1 MIFASLHSISKLTR
15 IHHAQG
21 RLIQNIHTDGK
32 VLLRIPQQLIGAETA
47 NIDDIQAELHLMG
60 VDYIPEKLQDIFER
74 TSGEFDFL
82 TDIKT
87 TRFTLQI
94 ELSRGEEKA
103 YLNIIPPMEE
113 DEPLTLEFIIR
124 ELKEKNILQGIKNKT
139 IEKMIAEK
147 IYYEPLIIASGKE
160 TVKGR
165 DGFPELLFLPEKLRP
180 APGTKVNLREV
191 PVLQKVQEGQELIRI
206 ETATMG
212 EDGYTITGKLIS
224 STPGKQYRIRPGRNT
239 RYNPEGTHIIATKS
253 GVVCINNDNISVEKL
268 KVIEKVDASTGHV
281 RFDGIVSIRGNV
293 SDRCSV
299 EAVRIDIGGSVGKAR
314 LRSIGEIRVSQGLK
328 GAVVQCGSTLLAN
341 NMTDT
346 QASVGNHALIDEF
359 VVNSK
364 IYCGSTLEILS
375 ANGYVSG
382 GVLQAGNLIRLP
394 NVGAPGTDEPNEDGE
409 FPEKELPQT
418 ILDVGISLKNRKQFN
433 ELEKLAQESLHF
445 LQDDLEQINTILNEL
460 QKIGWDETK
469 INTLT
474 ELESKA
480 NKNVSNAFSNLRK
493 REVQDEI
500 NLLNKNTN
508 GGVVFITG
516 KIPAGTAINVRRS
529 RYNVLSRTTDKAY
542 SFGDNGIQAAP
553 TKELLKLYQGH
564 FLKLPV

>member
-1 MIFASLHSISKLTR
+1 MPKADLYKISI
-15 IHHAQG
+15 
-21 RLIQNIHTDGK
+21 TDGK

-87 TRFTLQI
+87 TSFTLQI

-160 TVKGR
+160 TVQGR

-212 EDGYTITGKLIS
+212 EDGYTITGKLIN

-346 QASVGNHALIDEF
+346 QASVGDHAMIDEF

-394 NVGAPGTDEPNEDGE
+394 NVGLPGTDEPNEDGE

-445 LQDDLEQINTILNEL
+445 LQDDLEQISTILEEL

-500 NLLNKNTN
+500 NVLNKNTN

>member
-1 MIFASLHSISKLTR
+1 MPKADLYKISI
-15 IHHAQG
+15 
-21 RLIQNIHTDGK
+21 TDGK

-160 TVKGR
+160 TVQGR

-394 NVGAPGTDEPNEDGE
+394 NVGLPGTDEPNEDGE

-445 LQDDLEQINTILNEL
+445 LQDDLEQINTILKEL

-500 NLLNKNTN
+500 NVLNKNTN

>member
-1 MIFASLHSISKLTR
+1 MPKADLYKISI
-15 IHHAQG
+15 
-21 RLIQNIHTDGK
+21 TDGK

-160 TVKGR
+160 TVQGR

-445 LQDDLEQINTILNEL
+445 LQDDLEQINTILEEL

>member
-1 MIFASLHSISKLTR
+1 MPKADLYKISI
-15 IHHAQG
+15 
-21 RLIQNIHTDGK
+21 TDGK

-87 TRFTLQI
+87 TSFTLQI

-147 IYYEPLIIASGKE
+147 IYYEPLIVASGKE
-160 TVKGR
+160 TVQGR

-418 ILDVGISLKNRKQFN
+418 ILDVGISVKNRKQFN

-445 LQDDLEQINTILNEL
+445 LQDDLEQINTILEEL

>member
-1 MIFASLHSISKLTR
+1 MPKADLYKISI
-15 IHHAQG
+15 
-21 RLIQNIHTDGK
+21 TDGK

-60 VDYIPEKLQDIFER
+60 VDYIPEKLQDIYER

-82 TDIKT
+82 TDFKT
-87 TRFTLQI
+87 TSFTLQI
-94 ELSRGEEKA
+94 QLSKGEEKA

-160 TVKGR
+160 TVQGR

-346 QASVGNHALIDEF
+346 QASVGDYAMIDEF

-394 NVGAPGTDEPNEDGE
+394 NVGLPGTDEPNEDGE

-445 LQDDLEQINTILNEL
+445 LQDDLEQINTILEEL

-500 NLLNKNTN
+500 NVLNKNTN

>member
-1 MIFASLHSISKLTR
+1 MPKADLYKISI
-15 IHHAQG
+15 
-21 RLIQNIHTDGK
+21 TDGK

-160 TVKGR
+160 TVQGK

-359 VVNSK
+359 IVNSK

-460 QKIGWDETK
+460 QKISWDETK

-500 NLLNKNTN
+500 NVLNKNTN

>member
-1 MIFASLHSISKLTR
+1 MPKADLYKISI
-15 IHHAQG
+15 
-21 RLIQNIHTDGK
+21 TDGK

-160 TVKGR
+160 TVQGR

-346 QASVGNHALIDEF
+346 QASVGDHAMIDEF

-394 NVGAPGTDEPNEDGE
+394 NVGLPGTDEPNEDGE

-445 LQDDLEQINTILNEL
+445 LQDDLEQINTILEEL

-500 NLLNKNTN
+500 NVLNNNTN

>member
-1 MIFASLHSISKLTR
+1 MPKADLYKISI
-15 IHHAQG
+15 
-21 RLIQNIHTDGK
+21 TDGK

-113 DEPLTLEFIIR
+113 EEPLTLEFIIR

-516 KIPAGTAINVRRS
+516 KIPVGTAINVRRS

>member
-1 MIFASLHSISKLTR
+1 MPKADLYKISI
-15 IHHAQG
+15 
-21 RLIQNIHTDGK
+21 TDGK

-160 TVKGR
+160 TVQGR

-328 GAVVQCGSTLLAN
+328 GTVVQCGSTLLAN

-346 QASVGNHALIDEF
+346 QASVGDHAMIDEF

-445 LQDDLEQINTILNEL
+445 LQDDLEQINTILEEL

>member
-1 MIFASLHSISKLTR
+1 MPKADLYKISI
-15 IHHAQG
+15 
-21 RLIQNIHTDGK
+21 TDGK

-60 VDYIPEKLQDIFER
+60 VDYIPEKLQDIYER

-82 TDIKT
+82 TDFKT
-87 TRFTLQI
+87 TSFTLQI
-94 ELSRGEEKA
+94 QLSKGEEKA

-113 DEPLTLEFIIR
+113 DDPLTLEMIIR

-147 IYYEPLIIASGKE
+147 IYYEPLIVASGKE
-160 TVKGR
+160 TVQGR

-212 EDGYTITGKLIS
+212 EDGYTITGKLIN

-328 GAVVQCGSTLLAN
+328 GTVVQCGSTLLAN

-346 QASVGNHALIDEF
+346 QASVGDHAMIDEF

-445 LQDDLEQINTILNEL
+445 LQDDLEQINTILEEL

-500 NLLNKNTN
+500 NVLNKNTN

-516 KIPAGTAINVRRS
+516 KIPVGTAINVRRS

>member
-1 MIFASLHSISKLTR
+1 MPKADLYKISI
-15 IHHAQG
+15 
-21 RLIQNIHTDGK
+21 TDGK

-60 VDYIPEKLQDIFER
+60 VDYIPEKLQDIYER

-82 TDIKT
+82 TDFKT
-87 TRFTLQI
+87 TSFTLQI
-94 ELSRGEEKA
+94 QLSKGEEKA

-113 DEPLTLEFIIR
+113 DDPLTLEMIIR

-147 IYYEPLIIASGKE
+147 IYYEPLIVASGKE
-160 TVKGR
+160 TVQGR

-212 EDGYTITGKLIS
+212 EDGYTITGKLIN

-328 GAVVQCGSTLLAN
+328 GTVVQCGSTLLAN

-346 QASVGNHALIDEF
+346 QASVGDYAMIDEF

-394 NVGAPGTDEPNEDGE
+394 NVGLPGTDEPNEDGE

-445 LQDDLEQINTILNEL
+445 LQDDLEQINTILKEL

-500 NLLNKNTN
+500 NVLNKNTN

>member
-1 MIFASLHSISKLTR
+1 MPKADLYKISI
-15 IHHAQG
+15 
-21 RLIQNIHTDGK
+21 TDGK

-113 DEPLTLEFIIR
+113 EEPLTLEFIIR

-206 ETATMG
+206 EKATMG

-445 LQDDLEQINTILNEL
+445 MQDDLEQINTILNEL

>member
-1 MIFASLHSISKLTR
+1 MPKADLYKISI
-15 IHHAQG
+15 
-21 RLIQNIHTDGK
+21 TDGK

-147 IYYEPLIIASGKE
+147 IYYEPLVIASGKE

-224 STPGKQYRIRPGRNT
+224 SNSGKQYRIRPGRNT

-433 ELEKLAQESLHF
+433 ELEKLAQESVHF
-445 LQDDLEQINTILNEL
+445 LQDDLEQINTILKEL

-500 NLLNKNTN
+500 NVLNNNTN

>member
-1 MIFASLHSISKLTR
+1 MPKADLYKISI
-15 IHHAQG
+15 
-21 RLIQNIHTDGK
+21 TDGK

-160 TVKGR
+160 TVQGR

-445 LQDDLEQINTILNEL
+445 LQDDLEQINTILKEL

-500 NLLNKNTN
+500 N
-508 GGVVFITG
+508 
-516 KIPAGTAINVRRS
+516 
-529 RYNVLSRTTDKAY
+529 
-542 SFGDNGIQAAP
+542 
-553 TKELLKLYQGH
+553 
-564 FLKLPV
+564 

>member
-1 MIFASLHSISKLTR
+1 MPKADLYKISI
-15 IHHAQG
+15 
-21 RLIQNIHTDGK
+21 TDGK

-60 VDYIPEKLQDIFER
+60 VDYIPEKLQDIYER

-82 TDIKT
+82 TDFKT
-87 TRFTLQI
+87 TSFTLQI
-94 ELSRGEEKA
+94 QLSKGEEKA

-113 DEPLTLEFIIR
+113 DDPLTLEMIIR

-147 IYYEPLIIASGKE
+147 IYYEPLIVASGKE
-160 TVKGR
+160 TVQGR

-212 EDGYTITGKLIS
+212 EDGYTITGKLIN

-328 GAVVQCGSTLLAN
+328 GTVVQCGSTLLAN

-346 QASVGNHALIDEF
+346 QASVGDYAMIDEF

-394 NVGAPGTDEPNEDGE
+394 NVGLPGTDEPNEDGE

-445 LQDDLEQINTILNEL
+445 LQDDLEQISTILEEL

-500 NLLNKNTN
+500 NVLNKNTN

>member
-1 MIFASLHSISKLTR
+1 MPKADLYKISI
-15 IHHAQG
+15 
-21 RLIQNIHTDGK
+21 TDGK

-60 VDYIPEKLQDIFER
+60 VDYIPEKLQDIYER

-82 TDIKT
+82 TDFKT
-87 TRFTLQI
+87 TSFTLQI
-94 ELSRGEEKA
+94 QLSKGEEKA

-113 DEPLTLEFIIR
+113 DDPLTLEMIIR

-147 IYYEPLIIASGKE
+147 IYYEPLIVASGKE
-160 TVKGR
+160 TLQGR

-328 GAVVQCGSTLLAN
+328 GTVVQCGSTLLAN

-346 QASVGNHALIDEF
+346 QASVGDHAMIDEF

-394 NVGAPGTDEPNEDGE
+394 NVGLPGTDEPNEDGE

-445 LQDDLEQINTILNEL
+445 LQDDLEQINNILEEL

-500 NLLNKNTN
+500 NVLNKNTN

>member
-1 MIFASLHSISKLTR
+1 MPKADLYKISI
-15 IHHAQG
+15 
-21 RLIQNIHTDGK
+21 TDGK

-60 VDYIPEKLQDIFER
+60 VDYIPEKLQDIYER

-82 TDIKT
+82 TDFKT
-87 TRFTLQI
+87 TSFTLQI
-94 ELSRGEEKA
+94 QLSKGEEKA

-113 DEPLTLEFIIR
+113 DDPLTLEMIIR

-147 IYYEPLIIASGKE
+147 IYYEPLIVASGKE
-160 TVKGR
+160 TVQGR

-346 QASVGNHALIDEF
+346 QASVGDHAMIDEF

-445 LQDDLEQINTILNEL
+445 LQDDLEQINTILKEL

-500 NLLNKNTN
+500 NVLNKNTN

>member
-1 MIFASLHSISKLTR
+1 MPKADLYKISI
-15 IHHAQG
+15 
-21 RLIQNIHTDGK
+21 TDGK

-160 TVKGR
+160 TVQGR

-346 QASVGNHALIDEF
+346 QASVGDHAMIDEF

-445 LQDDLEQINTILNEL
+445 LQDDLEQINTILKEL

-500 NLLNKNTN
+500 NVLNNNTN

>member
-1 MIFASLHSISKLTR
+1 MPKADLYKISI
-15 IHHAQG
+15 
-21 RLIQNIHTDGK
+21 TDGK

-124 ELKEKNILQGIKNKT
+124 ELKGKNILQGIKNKT

-160 TVKGR
+160 TVQGR

-359 VVNSK
+359 IVNSK

-460 QKIGWDETK
+460 QNIGWDETK

-500 NLLNKNTN
+500 NVLNKNTN

>member
-1 MIFASLHSISKLTR
+1 MPKADLYKISI
-15 IHHAQG
+15 
-21 RLIQNIHTDGK
+21 TDGK

-160 TVKGR
+160 TVQGR

-445 LQDDLEQINTILNEL
+445 LQDDLEQINTILEEL

-480 NKNVSNAFSNLRK
+480 NKNVSNTFSNLRK

-500 NLLNKNTN
+500 NVLNNNTN

>member
-1 MIFASLHSISKLTR
+1 MPKADLYKISI
-15 IHHAQG
+15 
-21 RLIQNIHTDGK
+21 TDGK

-60 VDYIPEKLQDIFER
+60 VDYIPEKLQDIYER

-147 IYYEPLIIASGKE
+147 IYYEPLIVASGKE
-160 TVKGR
+160 TVQGR

-382 GVLQAGNLIRLP
+382 GILQAGNLIRLP

-445 LQDDLEQINTILNEL
+445 LQDDLEQINTILKEL

-500 NLLNKNTN
+500 NVLNKNTN

>member
-1 MIFASLHSISKLTR
+1 MPKADLYKISI
-15 IHHAQG
+15 
-21 RLIQNIHTDGK
+21 TDGK

-160 TVKGR
+160 TVQGR

-346 QASVGNHALIDEF
+346 QASVGDHAMIDEF

-445 LQDDLEQINTILNEL
+445 LQDDLEQINTILKEL

>member
-1 MIFASLHSISKLTR
+1 MPKADLYKISI
-15 IHHAQG
+15 
-21 RLIQNIHTDGK
+21 TDGK

-113 DEPLTLEFIIR
+113 DDPLTLEMIIR

-147 IYYEPLIIASGKE
+147 IYYEPLIVASGKE
-160 TVKGR
+160 TVQGR

-328 GAVVQCGSTLLAN
+328 GTVVQCGSTLLAN

-346 QASVGNHALIDEF
+346 QASVGDHAMIDEF

-394 NVGAPGTDEPNEDGE
+394 NVGLPGTDEPNEDGE

-445 LQDDLEQINTILNEL
+445 LQDDLEQINTILEEL

-500 NLLNKNTN
+500 NVLNKNTN

>member
-1 MIFASLHSISKLTR
+1 MPKADLYKISI
-15 IHHAQG
+15 
-21 RLIQNIHTDGK
+21 TDGK

-60 VDYIPEKLQDIFER
+60 VDYIPEKLQEIYER

-82 TDIKT
+82 TDFKT
-87 TRFTLQI
+87 TSFTLQI
-94 ELSRGEEKA
+94 QLSKGEEKA

-113 DEPLTLEFIIR
+113 DDPLTLEMIIR

-147 IYYEPLIIASGKE
+147 IYYEPLIVASGKE
-160 TVKGR
+160 TVQGR

-328 GAVVQCGSTLLAN
+328 GTVVQCGSTLLAN

-346 QASVGNHALIDEF
+346 QASVGDHAMIDEF

-394 NVGAPGTDEPNEDGE
+394 NVGLPGTDEPNEDGE

-445 LQDDLEQINTILNEL
+445 LQDDLEQISTILEEL

-500 NLLNKNTN
+500 NVLNKNTN

>member
-1 MIFASLHSISKLTR
+1 MPKADLYKISI
-15 IHHAQG
+15 
-21 RLIQNIHTDGK
+21 TDGK

-94 ELSRGEEKA
+94 ELSRDEEKA

-160 TVKGR
+160 TVQGR

-206 ETATMG
+206 EKATMG

-328 GAVVQCGSTLLAN
+328 GSVVQCGSTLLAN

-445 LQDDLEQINTILNEL
+445 LQDDLEQINTILKEL

-500 NLLNKNTN
+500 NVLNKNTN